1 MKSLVIVVE
10 FRAPRTKDE
19 KTVYGLTET
28 EHGSQVSRIFINSK
42 RAKYGHLD
50 TFFHEVAHAFMHW
63 KGEKSTAKAEKAAR
77 LTGEAVN
84 NVFKE
89 VFG

>member
-10 FRAPRTKDE
+10 FRNPRNRE
-19 KTVYGLTET
+19 EAAVYGLTVT
-28 EHGSQVSRIFINSK
+28 EHKSNVAHIFINAK
-42 RAKYGHLD
+42 RAAHTRLD

-63 KGEKSTAKAEKAAR
+63 KGEKNWRKEEKAAR

-84 NVFKE
+84 NVFQG
-89 VFG
+89 VFK